1 MRVPHRVPLMS
12 IDARCGSMVVP
23 LIEQLG
29 LWPSPSSRSTPGTL
43 RNCVLRYARLMVE
56 TWRDNASDCGR
67 S

>member
-1 MRVPHRVPLMS
+1 MRVPLLSPMS

-29 LWPSPSSRSTPGTL
+29 LWPSPFSRSTPGTL